1 MFFIGLIVPIFLF
14 SVYCFWSNNLPALGE
29 HFTENIGIISVI
41 RHNTSDIYVKI
52 GITSLLLALTLVASS
67 QFFSRR
73 NMAAQKYISMLYW
86 LMLICGLTTLI
97 QPGIDL
103 NQLLIISVPISI
115 LLSMTFQRIAPA
127 MAEALHMLLMMVAL
141 VLQFLY
147 LLV

>member
-14 SVYCFWSNNLPALGE
+14 SVYCFWTNNLIALGE

-52 GITSLLLALTLVASS
+52 GITGLLLILTLLASS

-73 NMAAQKYISMLYW
+73 NMAAQKYISILYW
-86 LMLICGLTTLI
+86 LMLICGLTTFI
-97 QPGIDL
+97 QPGVDL

-115 LLSMTFQRIAPA
+115 LLSMTFQRITPA